1 MATKAKTKVKRLAV
15 SLPASGRR
23 DPLAVPAKL
32 KQPGLAYRWAAVG
45 PGADPADLDVRV
57 EELEE
62 RGFTVVTDPA
72 KGGPVRRGR
81 AVLMAIP
88 QALYDRGQRA
98 KVEANMAANRA
109 QAQQTADSFRRR
121 LKGQGRVVGQGL
133 ETLPA
138 EALLSENETFIPPE

>member
-23 DPLAVPAKL
+23 DPIAVPAKL
-32 KQPGLAYRWAAVG
+32 KQPGLAYRWAAAG
-45 PGADPADLDVRV
+45 PGADPADLDARV

-62 RGFTVVTDPA
+62 RGFAIVHDEKDA
-72 KGGPVRRGR
+72 PVRRRG
-81 AVLMAIP
+81 AILMAIP
-88 QALYDRGQRA
+88 QAQYDRGQRA

>member
-23 DPLAVPAKL
+23 DPIAVPAKFR
-32 KQPGLAYRWAAVG
+32 QPGLAYRWAAAG
-45 PGADPADLDVRV
+45 PGADPADLDARV

-62 RGFTVVTDPA
+62 RGFAIVHDE
-72 KGGPVRRGR
+72 KGAPVRRRR
-81 AVLMAIP
+81 AILMAIP